1 MAQFLPFVMQ
11 QLFNRPLAMSDSTA
25 NMIVAALS
33 GRLDIRSLATES
45 ERMDRR
51 ALEDLAAMGRVEA
64 DQRKASDDDRPSVAC
79 DDEWYGDNPY
89 KLTES
94 GVAIIP
100 VKGVLKRTWGVGP
113 YSGAT
118 GYDGIWAQMLHA
130 YDNPLV
136 KAVWFDINSGGG
148 AVDGCF
154 DLTDGIYQMS
164 ARFGGKPT
172 YAMCADFAA
181 SAAYAIASA
190 CDTVIVPRLGQV
202 GSIGCVIM
210 HAEFSKM
217 LEEDGVNV
225 NIVRSRS
232 RKARGNEL
240 EAIDEQTLSEFQ
252 EMVDEVDTVFTEAV
266 VRYRGSDVLTKNAI
280 GEMDGRVYSG
290 NRALAT
296 GLVDYVMSEPEA
308 WMMMERQI
316 AAEQGV
322 K

>member
-1 MAQFLPFVMQ
+1 MAQYLPFVMQ
-11 QLFNRPLAMSDSTA
+11 QLFNRPHLMDDSTSQ
-25 NMIVAALS
+25 MIVAALS
-33 GRLDIRSLATES
+33 GRLDIKSIATQCETL
-45 ERMDRR
+45 DRR
-51 ALEDLAAMGRVEA
+51 AMEDLAAMGRRQA
-64 DQRKASDDDRPSVAC
+64 DLRNAKDSDRPGIAS
-79 DDEWYGDNPY
+79 DDEWYGDAPY
-89 KLTES
+89 RLTES

-100 VKGVLKRTWGVGP
+100 VKGVLKRSWGVGP

-118 GYDGIWAQMLHA
+118 GYDGIWTQVLHA

-136 KAVWFDINSGGG
+136 KALWFDINSGGG

-164 ARFGGKPT
+164 ARFGGKPS

-190 CDTVIVPRLGQV
+190 CDKVIVPQLGQV

-210 HAEFSKM
+210 HCEYSQM
-217 LEEDGVNV
+217 LEEEGVNV
-225 NIVRSRS
+225 SIVRSRS
-232 RKARGNEL
+232 RKARGSEF
-240 EAIDEQTLSEFQ
+240 EAIDDQLLAEFQ
-252 EMVDEVDTVFTEAV
+252 EMVDEVDEVFTDAV
-266 VRYRGSDVLTKNAI
+266 VRYRGANRITKNAI

-308 WMMMERQI
+308 WMMMEREI
-316 AAEQGV
+316 AA
-322 K
+322 